1 MRPKGCTHHVV
12 VRLRPSKNLIAL
24 VLASRYT
31 PSLYMYVFIC
41 LEELLKQ
48 LYHLSKSAQDAGEER
63 EMGTGMLGF
72 ISVTPPCSSDT
83 FKPAHLSLPSEI
95 CFYNFAKT
103 FIYGSGQLAAWRAM
117 CQWSWRMLNVWY
129 GSAQTASTWFAN
141 IPVLCIYKAAS
152 EMRGFWSKVSNMA
165 DSLYIKAIPQYTNT
179 LR

>member
-41 LEELLKQ
+41 LEKLLKQ
-48 LYHLSKSAQDAGEER
+48 LYHLSESAQDAGEER

-117 CQWSWRMLNVWY
+117 CQWSWRMLNV
-129 GSAQTASTWFAN
+129 
-141 IPVLCIYKAAS
+141 
-152 EMRGFWSKVSNMA
+152 
-165 DSLYIKAIPQYTNT
+165 
-179 LR
+179 